1 MTFDELAA
9 KPILE
14 LLPHALPMA
23 LLDRSVSV
31 SEDEY
36 EAEVTIRPQ
45 SLFCDGEKVGAWV
58 GVEYMAQAIAAFAG
72 AEALRQGQGVK
83 VGFLLGSREYH
94 ASQPYFKVGSVLRI
108 RVKKVIHDPAGLSVV
123 ECRLG
128 LAGSPEP
135 LVKANLTVYEVP
147 SLQSYLKE
155 NAP

>member
-1 MTFDELAA
+1 VTFEELAA

-14 LLPHALPMA
+14 ILPHGLPMA
-23 LLDRSVSV
+23 LLDRTVEV
-31 SEDEY
+31 GEEDY
-36 EAEVTIRPQ
+36 EAEVTVRAD

-72 AEALRQGQGVK
+72 AEALRQGKNVK

-94 ASQPYFKVGSVLRI
+94 VSIPYFKVGSVLRI

-128 LAGSPEP
+128 LLGSAQP
-135 LVKANLTVYEVP
+135 LVTSMLTVYEVP
-147 SLQSYLKE
+147 SLQAYLKE
-155 NAP
+155 NVP